1 MMNFLFLLYGSV
13 GHKEII
19 CMALPNHMSPFKTE
33 GYLHLVEEKE
43 SAIGWM
49 RRIWHIIADIKM
61 ERTFG
66 NDFDGFEELRAALP
80 ESQQEDR
87 SSVL

>member
-1 MMNFLFLLYGSV
+1 MCYMAQLAIRRLSV
-13 GHKEII
+13 W
-19 CMALPNHMSPFKTE
+19 ALPNHMSPFKAE
-33 GYLHLVEEKE
+33 SCLHLVAEKE
-43 SAIGWM
+43 SAIGLM
-49 RRIWHIIADIKM
+49 RRIWHTIGDLKM